1 MKYILWDWNGTLFDD
16 FDICRYTIDKLL
28 TDNGLPTLSSD
39 EEYRRKFCF
48 PITRFYKNLGLDFSK
63 KPFEKLAVEY
73 MDIYIPLSR
82 DKKVCNLNKNA
93 VKTLSAF
100 SKKGYRQY
108 IISASK
114 ADVLK
119 SQVGSFGIEKFFA
132 EIAGIGDIY
141 AGSKA
146 EIALEWEKKNGVS
159 PSDIVF
165 IGDSLHDFEISSLL
179 GCRCLLYTGGHQNIP
194 ESKGYEKINS
204 LAKAVDLI

>member
-16 FDICRYTIDKLL
+16 FEICRYTIDKLL
-28 TDNGLPTLSSD
+28 TSNGLPPLESD
-39 EEYRRKFCF
+39 EDYRRKFCF
-48 PITRFYKNLGLDFSK
+48 PITRFYENLGLDFSK

-82 DKKVCNLNKNA
+82 DKKVCNLNCDA

-100 SKKGYRQY
+100 SEKGYRQY

-119 SQVGSFGIEKFFA
+119 SQVESFGIEKFFS

-165 IGDSLHDFEISSLL
+165 IGDSLHDFEIASLL
-179 GCRCLLYTGGHQNIP
+179 GCRCLLYTGGHQEIP
-194 ESKGYEKINS
+194 ESKNYEKINS
-204 LAKAVDLI
+204 LIKAVDLI